1 MDEYGCVVTDKEKIV
16 ELFNTNV
23 RGKVPDLTGMNIG
36 HDGGAGHWL
45 EKVMGI
51 QANSSNTPDL
61 YGFEMKNNTSSKTT
75 FGDWS
80 ANYYIYQD
88 KNYPIKNRDDFLRV
102 FGRPNPD
109 KGMRYSWSGQPCPK
123 IKSFNPYG
131 QILVVDIDKNISARY
146 SYSKDLREDKSTL
159 IPTALQTEDLIIA
172 RWDKHSIQ
180 KKLERK
186 FNQKGWFK
194 CLQNSDGI
202 YTSIVFGDPISYEN
216 WIKLVESGVVFFDSG
231 MYQGNPRP
239 YAQWRASNSLWNQLV
254 TSRY

>member
-1 MDEYGCVVTDKEKIV
+1 MTDKEKIV
-16 ELFNTNV
+16 ELFNKKV
-23 RGKVPDLTGMNIG
+23 RGRFPDLSAFNAR

-45 EKVMGI
+45 ESAMGI
-51 QANSSNTPDL
+51 AANSSNTPDL

-88 KNYPIKNRDDFLRV
+88 IAYQLSDRDDFLHI

-123 IKSFNPYG
+123 VKVFNPYG
-131 QILVVDIDKNISARY
+131 QILVVDSDKNIHAKYFY
-146 SYSKDLREDKSTL
+146 SRDTRQDKSQVV
-159 IPTALQTEDLIIA
+159 PVDLQKEDLTIA
-172 RWDKHSIQ
+172 KWHKNSIQ
-180 KKLERK
+180 RKLERK

-194 CLQNSDGI
+194 CLQDGSGA
-202 YTSIVFGDPISYEN
+202 YSSIVFGDPINYDN

-231 MYQGNPRP
+231 MYEGNPRP
-239 YAQWRASNSLWNQLV
+239 YAQWRANNSLWNQLI